1 MSCLSM
7 LHVATPCVRLID
19 VLQVE
24 PTNGNATLNLGLVY
38 LDLNL
43 YAEAEEYFKHSLML
57 SSGNKGAL
65 LNMAVLLEKVER

>member
-1 MSCLSM
+1 M
-7 LHVATPCVRLID
+7 LQTPCVPCVRLKD

-38 LDLNL
+38 LDLNQ
-43 YAEAEEYFKHSLML
+43 YAEAEEYFKRSLML

-65 LNMAVLLEKVER
+65 LNMAVLLEKVGR